1 MLEQDFQQALRVA
14 LTRELPALRLWR
26 QPSGRVVAARGGA
39 VECAPVGAADL
50 SGIVRPEGWR
60 VEVEVKGPKTPETDA
75 QRQWRAFIAEAGGV
89 ALQVRFVAGLDLDAN
104 VARGVELVRAALA
117 ARRAAR

>member
-1 MLEQDFQQALRVA
+1 MLEQDFQQSLRIELAQAL
-14 LTRELPALRLWR
+14 PDLRLWR

-60 VEVEVKGPKTPETDA
+60 VEVEVKGAKTPETDD
-75 QRQWRAFIAEAGGV
+75 QRRWRAFIAESGGV
-89 ALQVRFVAGLDLDAN
+89 ALQVRYDPTLDLEAN
-104 VARGVELVRAALA
+104 ATRAAALVREAIA
-117 ARRAAR
+117 ARRARG

>member
-1 MLEQDFQQALRVA
+1 MLEQDFQQALRVEI
-14 LTRELPALRLWR
+14 TRALPALRLWR

-60 VEVEVKGPKTPETDA
+60 VEVEVKGAHTPETDD
-75 QRQWRAFIAEAGGV
+75 QRRWRAFIAEAGGV
-89 ALQVRFVAGLDLDAN
+89 ALQVRYVPSLSLDAN
-104 VARGVELVRAALA
+104 VARGVELVREAIA
-117 ARRAAR
+117 ARRAR